1 MWPYQSRLPVTQV
14 NDMDVNFLDRGRVRT
29 VLRWQRVG
37 GLIFT
42 TAVGL
47 LWCYFYA
54 LCEHFSLNSF
64 AGLASQL
71 QLAENLRYIPRIM
84 RRTA

>member
-1 MWPYQSRLPVTQV
+1 
-14 NDMDVNFLDRGRVRT
+14 
-29 VLRWQRVG
+29 
-37 GLIFT
+37 LIFT

-71 QLAENLRYIPRIM
+71 QLAENLR
-84 RRTA
+84 